1 MTQPTI
7 DTVKKSGT
15 RFYVD
20 PNDADNRL
28 PGVTSILNMLPKPFL
43 QYWRAKIVAE
53 CAADNLEIVTSMML
67 KGEREAAID
76 YLKKSPQRSTG
87 NSATIG
93 TDVHN
98 LCERIARGEDVGRVH
113 PDHRPYLVG
122 FESFI
127 KDFEPEFLF
136 VEETVWS
143 DTHKYAGSFDAIVKI
158 DGETICTD
166 VKTTRSGVHSEVA
179 LQLSAYSNA
188 DHILKPDGSTV
199 PIPTIDSCAVIHL
212 RPERAQLVPVSN
224 DPSLFDTFKSLRT
237 VWEWDQGMSKRAVGK
252 PVGSWDI
259 PTEEKKGK
267 R

>member
-43 QYWRAKIVAE
+43 QYWRAKVVAE

-259 PTEEKKGK
+259 AEEKKG

>member
-252 PVGSWDI
+252 PVASWDI
-259 PTEEKKGK
+259 PEEKKGK